1 MVNKAIWTLAAIFA
15 LTAGVTDAR
24 WRRIPNWLT
33 YPAILVGI
41 VLHSIA
47 DGWHGARLSLLGAA
61 LGLGL
66 LLPFVLVRSL
76 GGGDWKLV
84 GGLGAFFG
92 YNTSVPFLQQRL
104 IVVLLW
110 TLVINGAMALC
121 LVIWKGRARQTLR
134 NIGRMLAA
142 FFRVHLPPSD
152 LTIDNPEAI
161 KVPFGVAAAVAV
173 LLYTSK
179 HLGGAF

>member
-1 MVNKAIWTLAAIFA
+1 MREPPFNKKEVRQAANYAIDRQAI
-15 LTAGVTDAR
+15 VE
-24 WRRIPNWLT
+24 
-33 YPAILVGI
+33 
-41 VLHSIA
+41 
-47 DGWHGARLSLLGAA
+47 
-61 LGLGL
+61 
-66 LLPFVLVRSL
+66 
-76 GGGDWKLV
+76 KLM

-92 YNTSVPFLQQRL
+92 YNLSVPFLQQHL
-104 IVVLLW
+104 ILVLLW
-110 TLVINGAMALC
+110 TLVINGLMALC

-142 FFRVHLPPSD
+142 FLRVHLPPPD

>member
-1 MVNKAIWTLAAIFA
+1 MVNKAIWILAAIFA

-41 VLHSIA
+41 ILHSIA
-47 DGWHGARLSLLGAA
+47 EGWHGTRLSFLGTG

-92 YNTSVPFLQQRL
+92 PARL
-104 IVVLLW
+104 MEVLVWAVL
-110 TLVINGAMALC
+110 INGIMAVC
-121 LVIWKGRARQTLR
+121 LIIWKRRVGQTLR
-134 NIGRMLAA
+134 NLGHMTAA
-142 FFRVHLPPSD
+142 FFSLHLPGSE
-152 LTIDNPEAI
+152 LTIENPNAA
-161 KVPFGVAAAVAV
+161 KVPFGVAAAIAV
-173 LLYTSK
+173 LLYTS
-179 HLGGAF
+179 GQP

>member
-1 MVNKAIWTLAAIFA
+1 VVNKAIWILAAIFA
-15 LTAGVTDAR
+15 LSAGVTDAR

-33 YPAILVGI
+33 YPALPVGI

-47 DGWHGARLSLLGAA
+47 DGWHGTRLSFLGAA

-66 LLPFVLVRSL
+66 LLPFVLLRSL

-84 GGLGAFFG
+84 GALGAFFG
-92 YNTSVPFLQQRL
+92 PQRL
-104 IVVLLW
+104 LTVLLA
-110 TLVINGAMALC
+110 TLLINGIMALC
-121 LVIWKGRARQTLR
+121 LVVWKRRVGQTVR

-142 FFRVHLPPSD
+142 FFRLHLPGQD
-152 LTIDNPEAI
+152 LTIESPQAI

-179 HLGGAF
+179 HLGELF